1 LQSAFTTPS
10 REFLADPYAVYDLLR
25 APGGVRWVSGVFG
38 SGAWVVTS
46 HAVCSSVLRDK
57 RFGKEGE
64 KVLPPERMA
73 LFAGQGAEI
82 AERRRRSM
90 LFRDPP
96 DHTRLRGL
104 VSRAFTPRT
113 VDALRPRIVAMAEEL
128 VDAIAAGVEMDLIE
142 TLAFPLPITVITEL
156 LGVPAADR
164 NRLKAWS
171 VVATLGLN
179 PGAGADTLAKVRVAI
194 EGLDAYLMAIIEERR
209 RLPQADL
216 ISDLVAVHD
225 GTDQLSSDELV
236 STCRLLLTA
245 GHETTVNLIGNG
257 LFALLRHPEQL
268 ATLVAE
274 PALIAGA
281 IEEFLRY
288 DSPVQMTSRFA
299 YETMV
304 LGEHTVQPGD
314 VVLCVLGAA
323 NRDANVFPEPTRL
336 DVRRA
341 NAHANLAFGGGVHY
355 CLGAP
360 LARAEAEVAVQALLR
375 RWPALR
381 LTAAEPVWRENV
393 VLRGLARL
401 MVAG

>member
-1 LQSAFTTPS
+1 VTSTLTTPS

-25 APGGVRWVSGVFG
+25 TPGGVRWAPGVFG
-38 SGAWVVTS
+38 NGAWVITS
-46 HAVCSSVLRDK
+46 HAVCSSVLRDR

-64 KVLPPERMA
+64 KVLSPERMA

-113 VDALRPRIVAMAEEL
+113 VDALRPRIEAMAEAL
-128 VDAIAAGVEMDLIE
+128 VAGIEGGVETDLIDA
-142 TLAFPLPITVITEL
+142 LAFPLPITVIAEL

-164 NRLKAWS
+164 DRLKAWS
-171 VVATLGLN
+171 VVITLGLN
-179 PGAGADTLAKVRVAI
+179 PGAPVDTLAKVRVAI
-194 EGLDAYLMAIIEERR
+194 EALDEYLLAVIDERR
-209 RLPQADL
+209 RSPRADL

-225 GTDQLSSDELV
+225 GTDQLSADELV

-257 LFALLRHPEQL
+257 MFALLQHPVQL
-268 ATLVAE
+268 DALVAE
-274 PALIAGA
+274 PALITGA
-281 IEEFLRY
+281 IEELLRY

-299 YETMV
+299 YETMA
-304 LGEHTVQPGD
+304 LGEHTIQPGD
-314 VVLCVLGAA
+314 LALCVLGAA
-323 NRDANVFPEPTRL
+323 NRDASVFADPARL
-336 DVRRA
+336 DVRRD
-341 NAHANLAFGGGVHY
+341 NAHLNLAFGGGVHY

-360 LARAEAEVAVQALLR
+360 LARAEAEIAIRALLR

-381 LTAAEPVWRENV
+381 LATTEPAWRENV
-393 VLRGLARL
+393 VLRGLAGL
-401 MVAG
+401 PVVG